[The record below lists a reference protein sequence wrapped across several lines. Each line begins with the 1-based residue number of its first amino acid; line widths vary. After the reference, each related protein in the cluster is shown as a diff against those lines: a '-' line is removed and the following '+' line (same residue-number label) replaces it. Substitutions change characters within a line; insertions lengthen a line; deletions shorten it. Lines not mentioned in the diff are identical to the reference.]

1 MAKRAKKASR
11 KPATRPTAV
20 PVSTPGD
27 TPQVKIC
34 FERIIPDDLDPERA
48 ARHVLRDHM
57 VKTAGK
63 RLNANEV
70 HQLARMAVV
79 NTKRWAPGT
88 TLRCRFLDGSP
99 TMQRKVQAQA
109 KKWEQWANIRLR
121 FVTSG
126 TAEIRISFYAD
137 AGSWSAVGRDAL
149 NTQYFPTH
157 QPTMNYGWLRDT
169 TADQEYQRVVLHEFG
184 HALGC
189 IHEHQSPQFTRRWNV
204 EAVMKYF
211 QGPPNYWD
219 EAAIQHNVL
228 QKYSAQGI
236 SATRFDP
243 RSIMLY
249 SFDAALFSDGL
260 GPTNSNTNVSQ
271 SDIQMIR
278 QMYR

>member
-11 KPATRPTAV
+11 RPTAAPAV
-20 PVSTPGD
+20 APPAPSSGEPL
-27 TPQVKIC
+27 VKIC
-34 FERIIPDDLDPERA
+34 FERIIPEDLDPERT
-48 ARHVLRDHM
+48 ARHALRDQM
-57 VKTAGK
+57 VKQAGK
-63 RLNANEV
+63 RLNASEV
-70 HQLARMAVV
+70 HHLARMAVV
-79 NTKRWAPGT
+79 NTKRWTPGT

-99 TMQRKVQAQA
+99 TMQRKVQTQA

-149 NTQYFPTH
+149 NTTYFPTH

-169 TADQEYQRVVLHEFG
+169 TADDEYQRVVLHEFG

-189 IHEHQSPQFTRRWNV
+189 IHEHQSPTFSRTWNV
-204 EAVMKYF
+204 DAVMKYF
-211 QGPPNYWD
+211 QGPPNFWD
-219 EAAIQHNVL
+219 AAAIQHNVL
-228 QKYSAQGI
+228 QKYSTQGI

-260 GPTNSNTNVSQ
+260 GPTNNNKTVSQ

-278 QMYR
+278 SMYR